1 MLYARRT
8 RAESLEIARNRKSK
22 AQFKA
27 FKGFPSALIKQQ
39 KQYQVKAKCS
49 TTAVAEEAAETAAAE
64 AAAAAAVHQAR
75 HQRTQAHTHAYNAEA
90 RAHKQPYAC
99 KGYICM
105 HYILS
110 TSVCVVV
117 SVVPVCVCVCV
128 GINVALLLRQKPSQ
142 GFFAHL
148 RQQMDC
154 LDLASAA
161 AAAAAASPADTVRSF
176 SPTDDLHFHTH
187 RRREHPTRRRAAAV
201 NVSFC

>member
-1 MLYARRT
+1 MCARRT

-39 KQYQVKAKCS
+39 KQCQVKAKCS
-49 TTAVAEEAAETAAAE
+49 TTAVAATAAEPAAE
-64 AAAAAAVHQAR
+64 EPAAAAVHQAR
-75 HQRTQAHTHAYNAEA
+75 HQRTHRQTHAQNAEA

-105 HYILS
+105 YALY
-110 TSVCVVV
+110 TKYACVRRCQCRA
-117 SVVPVCVCVCV
+117 SVCVCV

-161 AAAAAASPADTVRSF
+161 AAAGAASAADTVRSF

-187 RRREHPTRRRAAAV
+187 RRRAPNETPHRGRGRQR
-201 NVSFC
+201 